1 MIDKLPAMY
10 FWTNDYISG
19 TRSLTMQQRGIYIDL
34 LCFSQSNAG
43 KGLPTDIDEL
53 CRLILPITFEL
64 EEAEK
69 LRADII
75 LVLEKKFFIEDNR
88 YHNKRQRLEFV
99 KGLELSNKRSTANKK
114 RKKLVNDLSQQNTNN
129 IDEDVDEDD
138 YEDIFNNNIWSK
150 LKVKRGSKKLAFN
163 KWVKIKDSVKNDL
176 LVDKFNNLCQQTSD
190 DIYVPHFATWLNQ
203 QRWEDE
209 EVFSIDNF
217 KKTHNITANFLEE
230 KDNLL
235 YFTTKESF
243 GVMDWVYDKQGNM
256 ISQKDLNGK
265 KEKETEK
272 TEA

>member
-43 KGLPTDIDEL
+43 KGLPMDIDEL
-53 CRLILPITFEL
+53 CRLILPITFEP

-69 LRADII
+69 LRADVI
-75 LVLEKKFFIEDNR
+75 LVLEKKFFVEDNR

-99 KGLELSNKRSTANKK
+99 KGLELSNKRSNARKS
-114 RKKLVNDLSQQNTNN
+114 KKLVNDLSEQNTNN
-129 IDEDVDEDD
+129 TDEDVDDSE
-138 YEDIFNNNIWSK
+138 YIFNNNIWSK

-163 KWVKIKDSVKNDL
+163 KWLKIKDTIDSEL
-176 LVDKFNNLCQQTSD
+176 IVDKFNNLCKETSD
-190 DIYVPHFATWLNQ
+190 NIYVPHFATWLNQ
-203 QRWEDE
+203 ERFNDE
-209 EVFSIDNF
+209 EIFSIDNF
-217 KKTHNITANFLEE
+217 KKTHKIEANFVEE

-235 YFTTKESF
+235 YFTTKEPW
-243 GVMDWVYDKQGNM
+243 GIMDWCYDKQGNS
-256 ISQKDLNGK
+256 IKLNELNGK

-272 TEA
+272 KEI

>member
-43 KGLPTDIDEL
+43 KGLPMDIDEL
-53 CRLILPITFEL
+53 CRLILPITFEP

-69 LRADII
+69 LRADVI
-75 LVLEKKFFIEDNR
+75 LVLEKKFFVEDNR

-99 KGLELSNKRSTANKK
+99 KGLELSNKRSNARKS
-114 RKKLVNDLSQQNTNN
+114 KKLVNDLSEQNTYNK
-129 IDEDVDEDD
+129 DGDVDDSE
-138 YEDIFNNNIWSK
+138 YIFNNNIWSQ

-163 KWVKIKDSVKNDL
+163 KWLKIKDTIDSEL
-176 LVDKFNNLCQQTSD
+176 IVDKFNNLCKETSD
-190 DIYVPHFATWLNQ
+190 NIYVPHFATWLNQ
-203 QRWEDE
+203 ERFNDE
-209 EVFSIDNF
+209 EIFSIDNF
-217 KKTHNITANFLEE
+217 KKTHKIEANFVEE

-235 YFTTKESF
+235 YFTTKEPW
-243 GVMDWVYDKQGNM
+243 GIMDWCYDKQGNS
-256 ISQKDLNGK
+256 IKLNELNGK

-272 TEA
+272 KEI

>member
-69 LRADII
+69 LRADVI
-75 LVLEKKFFIEDNR
+75 LVLEKKFFVEDNR

-129 IDEDVDEDD
+129 TDEDVDDSE
-138 YEDIFNNNIWSK
+138 YIFNNNIWSK
-150 LKVKRGSKKLAFN
+150 LKVKRGSKKLAFD
-163 KWVKIKDSVKNDL
+163 KWFKIKDTIDSQL
-176 LVDKFNNLCQQTSD
+176 IVDKFNNLCKETSD
-190 DIYVPHFATWLNQ
+190 NIYVPHFATWLNQ
-203 QRWEDE
+203 ERFNDEDI
-209 EVFSIDNF
+209 FSIDNF

-265 KEKETEK
+265 KEKEAEK
-272 TEA
+272 KEI

>member
-53 CRLILPITFEL
+53 CRLILPITFEP

-69 LRADII
+69 LRADVI
-75 LVLEKKFFIEDNR
+75 LVLEKKFFVEDNR

-99 KGLELSNKRSTANKK
+99 KGLELSNKRSTARKS
-114 RKKLVNDLSQQNTNN
+114 KKLVNDLSEQNTNN
-129 IDEDVDEDD
+129 TDEDVDDSE
-138 YEDIFNNNIWSK
+138 YIFNNNIWSK

-163 KWVKIKDSVKNDL
+163 KWLKIKDTIDSEL
-176 LVDKFNNLCQQTSD
+176 IVDKFNNLCKETSD
-190 DIYVPHFATWLNQ
+190 NIYVPHFATWLNQ
-203 QRWEDE
+203 ERFNDE
-209 EVFSIDNF
+209 EIFSIDNF
-217 KKTHNITANFLEE
+217 KKTHKIEANFVEE

-235 YFTTKESF
+235 YFTTKEPW
-243 GVMDWVYDKQGNM
+243 GIMDWCYDKQGNS
-256 ISQKDLNGK
+256 IKLNELNGK

-272 TEA
+272 KEI

>member
-43 KGLPTDIDEL
+43 KGLPMDIDEL
-53 CRLILPITFEL
+53 CRLILPITFEP

-69 LRADII
+69 LRADVI
-75 LVLEKKFFIEDNR
+75 LVLEKKFFVEDNR

-99 KGLELSNKRSTANKK
+99 KGLELSNKRSTARKS
-114 RKKLVNDLSQQNTNN
+114 KKLVNDLSEQNTNN
-129 IDEDVDEDD
+129 TDEDVDDSE
-138 YEDIFNNNIWSK
+138 YIFNNNIWSK

-163 KWVKIKDSVKNDL
+163 KWLKIKDTIDSEL
-176 LVDKFNNLCQQTSD
+176 IVDKFNNLCKETSD
-190 DIYVPHFATWLNQ
+190 NIYVPHFATWLNQ
-203 QRWEDE
+203 ERFNDE
-209 EVFSIDNF
+209 EIFSIDNF
-217 KKTHNITANFLEE
+217 KKTHKIEANFVEE

-235 YFTTKESF
+235 YFTTKEPW
-243 GVMDWVYDKQGNM
+243 GIMDWCYDKQGNS
-256 ISQKDLNGK
+256 IKLNELNGK

-272 TEA
+272 KEI

>member
-43 KGLPTDIDEL
+43 KGLPMDIDEL
-53 CRLILPITFEL
+53 CRLILPITFEP

-69 LRADII
+69 LRADVI
-75 LVLEKKFFIEDNR
+75 LVLEKKFFVEDNR

-99 KGLELSNKRSTANKK
+99 KGLELSNKRSNARKS
-114 RKKLVNDLSQQNTNN
+114 KKLVNDLSEQNTYNK
-129 IDEDVDEDD
+129 DGDVDDSE
-138 YEDIFNNNIWSK
+138 YIFNNNIWSK

-163 KWVKIKDSVKNDL
+163 KWLKIKDTIDSEL
-176 LVDKFNNLCQQTSD
+176 IVDKFNNLCKETSD
-190 DIYVPHFATWLNQ
+190 NIYVPHFATWLNQ
-203 QRWEDE
+203 ERFNDE
-209 EVFSIDNF
+209 EIFSIDNF
-217 KKTHNITANFLEE
+217 KKTHKIEANFVEE

-235 YFTTKESF
+235 YFTTKEPW
-243 GVMDWVYDKQGNM
+243 GIMDWCYDKQGNS
-256 ISQKDLNGK
+256 IKLNELNGK

-272 TEA
+272 KEI

>member
-53 CRLILPITFEL
+53 CRLILPITFEP

-69 LRADII
+69 LRADVI
-75 LVLEKKFFIEDNR
+75 LVLEKKFFVEDNR

-99 KGLELSNKRSTANKK
+99 KGLELSNKRSNARKS
-114 RKKLVNDLSQQNTNN
+114 KKLVNDLSEQNTNN
-129 IDEDVDEDD
+129 TDEDVDDSE
-138 YEDIFNNNIWSK
+138 YIFNNNIWSK

-163 KWVKIKDSVKNDL
+163 KWLKIKDTIDSEL
-176 LVDKFNNLCQQTSD
+176 IVDKFNNLCKETSD
-190 DIYVPHFATWLNQ
+190 NIYVPHFATWLNQ
-203 QRWEDE
+203 ERFNDE
-209 EVFSIDNF
+209 EIFSIDNF
-217 KKTHNITANFLEE
+217 KKTHKIEANFVEE

-235 YFTTKESF
+235 YFTTKEPW
-243 GVMDWVYDKQGNM
+243 GIMDWCYDKQGNS
-256 ISQKDLNGK
+256 IKLNELNGK

-272 TEA
+272 KEI

>member
-43 KGLPTDIDEL
+43 KGLPMDIDEL
-53 CRLILPITFEL
+53 CRLILPITFDP

-69 LRADII
+69 LRSDVI
-75 LVLEKKFFIEDNR
+75 LVLEKKFFVENDR

-99 KGLELSNKRSTANKK
+99 KGLELSNKRSTARKSKK
-114 RKKLVNDLSQQNTNN
+114 FVNDLSEQKSYNV
-129 IDEDVDEDD
+129 DEVEDEDD

-150 LKVKRGSKKLAFN
+150 LKVKRGSKKLAFH

-176 LVDKFNNLCQQTSD
+176 LVNKFNNLCQQTSD

-203 QRWEDE
+203 ERFYDE
-209 EVFSIDNF
+209 EIFSIDNF
-217 KKTHNITANFLEE
+217 KKAHGIDFNFLEE

-235 YFTTKESF
+235 YFTSKEAW
-243 GVMDWVYDKQGNM
+243 GIVDWVYDKEGNM
-256 ISQKDLNGK
+256 IKQKDLNGK
-265 KEKETEK
+265 KKEETEK